1 MVRGPLQN
9 IFWGPFFAI
18 GTLIP
23 LLMLVIGLLAP
34 EASLALLGIAGIF
47 ALVGLFAYEHCFV
60 TAGQAVPLS

>member
-1 MVRGPLQN
+1 MLRQS

-18 GTLIP
+18 GTLLP
-23 LLMLVIGLLAP
+23 LLLLVIALRAP
-34 EASLALLGIAGIF
+34 AAQSALLGFAGAF